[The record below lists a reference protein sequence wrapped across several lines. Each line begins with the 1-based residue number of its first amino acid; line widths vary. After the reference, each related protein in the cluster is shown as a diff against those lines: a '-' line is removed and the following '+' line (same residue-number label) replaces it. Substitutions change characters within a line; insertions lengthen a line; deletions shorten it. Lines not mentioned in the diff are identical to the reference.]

1 MRILVVFFDLTV
13 PASRKAN
20 PPWRKKTMQL
30 LMRTKKVSRVSLI
43 SFSVSPFMPG
53 VDVLIGD
60 WVEVG
65 EMPVVR
71 LARTVVVVEDIITSV
86 MVVMRFVGI
95 CSVLEKISVVP
106 PATASGISVDI
117 LSCSV
122 ANISARNPVTFSTV
136 SAIVVSREIDLL
148 SRGASAQ
155 SAQLNLQI
163 VGFHLVTTVEDFY
176 KIVPVQ

>member
-1 MRILVVFFDLTV
+1 MRMFVVFLDRTV

-30 LMRTKKVSRVSLI
+30 LMRTKKVSRVSFI
-43 SFSVSPFMPG
+43 SFSPVISG

-60 WVEVG
+60 WVG
-65 EMPVVR
+65 EMNVVR
-71 LARTVVVVEDIITSV
+71 LARTVVVVEDITSV
-86 MVVMRFVGI
+86 MVVITVIRSVGI

-117 LSCSV
+117 FTCSV

-136 SAIVVSREIDLL
+136 SAIFVSRARDL
-148 SRGASAQ
+148 
-155 SAQLNLQI
+155 N
-163 VGFHLVTTVEDFY
+163 
-176 KIVPVQ
+176 